1 MRFIFYNLLCFL
13 VLDSTGVQ
21 SQNCYIK
28 GKITDA
34 ETLQPLSSV
43 NINNAGISDNEGNY
57 LLKITDVKKN
67 KVSFSLIGYKN
78 VTSIFNYSKD
88 TIVMNTR
95 LYKKIID
102 LAAVDVSANRFDT
115 VFGNRKFSVADYEFL
130 DDKLVL
136 LTFEKN
142 LVHAKVMLAD
152 ASQKILSAI
161 ELPDEAEKLYKD
173 YLGYIN
179 VICTNH
185 IYRINITNN
194 IIRLSSLPVNDYK
207 NLIMPCLDT
216 IGKNIYFSDYRKEYP
231 EFTYYAYN
239 TEVDNVSAFKT
250 ICDKESLKGYNME
263 YYFLKPKE
271 RLYARKLAD
280 EYGIDKHRIAATM
293 SGLTK
298 SIFYTPLYAPLFI
311 VQDTIFIFDH
321 YNDAIL
327 KYDKNHRLFDSIP
340 IDYNHPKN
348 WREWKHE
355 IIVDKETGNKYALYQ
370 KNGFYSL
377 KHIDSNSGKIIAS
390 FKLYSQN
397 AEKIKI
403 KNNYVYYVYSPFES
417 LQEQFIYKERIN
429 N

>member
-1 MRFIFYNLLCFL
+1 MLCFFIL
-13 VLDSTGVQ
+13 NSNEVQ
-21 SQNCYIK
+21 SQNNYIK

-34 ETLQPLSSV
+34 ETHQPLPSV
-43 NINNAGISDNEGNY
+43 NINNATISDNEGNY
-57 LLKITDVKKN
+57 LLKITDKEKN
-67 KVSFSLIGYKN
+67 KISFSLIGYKN

-88 TIVMNTR
+88 TIRINIC
-95 LYKKIID
+95 LSKKIIE
-102 LAAVDVSANRFDT
+102 LSAVDVSAHRFDT
-115 VFGNRKFSVADYEFL
+115 VFGNRKFSVADYEFQE
-130 DDKLVL
+130 DQLVL

-142 LVHAKVMLAD
+142 LVHAKVMLTD
-152 ASQKILSAI
+152 ANQKILSSI

-179 VICTNH
+179 VICTEH

-194 IIRLSSLPVNDYK
+194 IIHLSSLPVDDYK

-216 IGKNIYFSDYRKEYP
+216 IGKNIYFSNYQKEYP

-239 TEVDNVSAFKT
+239 TEGDDVSAFKT
-250 ICDKESLKGYNME
+250 VCDKESLKGYNME
-263 YYFLKPKE
+263 YYFLKHKE

-311 VQDTIFIFDH
+311 VKDTIFIFDH

-327 KYDKNHRLFDSIP
+327 KYDKNHHLFDSIP
-340 IDYNHPKN
+340 IDYHHPKN
-348 WREWKHE
+348 WWEWKHE

-370 KNGFYSL
+370 KNGFFSL
-377 KHIDSNSGKIIAS
+377 KQIDSNSGKIIAS

-403 KNNYVYYVYSPFES
+403 KNNYVYYIYSPFES
-417 LQEQFIYKERIN
+417 LQEHFIYKELIN